1 MARERARFRAGGG
14 PTIRGKTV
22 LRDVLTVRRSALRR
36 KVALMRFDKGVVF
49 GLLGA
54 TLAACTTVT
63 NIPINVPTAD
73 SQAGLT
79 EQARATTASEDD
91 LLVGLAFS
99 GGGTRAAA
107 FSFGVLQGLA
117 ATAPARNRRGYLLDH
132 IDFVTGVSGGS
143 ITAAYFGLKRR
154 AALDD
159 FRERF
164 LLKDGEEALHT
175 NVSLANL
182 SRALG
187 GGVNEDVRFRAWLDA
202 NLFEGATFSALLA
215 ERRPRIWINATDIYN
230 RTPFVFGKTA
240 FSVICSDLASYPVSS
255 AVAASAAVPVAFAP
269 VVLETY
275 PDRCNAQLPNWIT
288 RALDKPEAPPMLKA
302 FAQGVSRYRDGSI
315 KYIKL
320 LDGGLADNF
329 GLSGFTVAR
338 ESAEQAYAP
347 LTPLQAVKLRRVLF
361 LIVDSGRGPQGD
373 WARTLHGPT
382 GAELFAAVTDAALD
396 VSVRASFTAF
406 NLTMDDWRKALIRWR
421 CGAEA
426 QRIRATRGGPPCQDL
441 RFFIGRLGFDQLDA
455 VRSAELNKVPTRLHL
470 PPHTVDDVIGAGRD
484 ALTASPAFRAF
495 LKSL

>member
-1 MARERARFRAGGG
+1 
-14 PTIRGKTV
+14 
-22 LRDVLTVRRSALRR
+22 
-36 KVALMRFDKGVVF
+36 MRFAKLLVVGFLGLAGV
-49 GLLGA
+49 GCA
-54 TLAACTTVT
+54 SVT
-63 NIPINVPTAD
+63 NVPINVPTAD

-79 EQARATTASEDD
+79 DQARETTASEDD
-91 LLVGLAFS
+91 LLVALAFS

-117 ATAPARNRRGYLLDH
+117 ATAPPRNRRGYLLDH

-164 LLKDGEEALHT
+164 LLKDGEEALRT

-187 GGVNEDVRFRAWLDA
+187 GGVNEDTRFRAWLDA
-202 NLFEGATFSALLA
+202 NLFEGATFASLLTD
-215 ERRPRIWINATDIYN
+215 RRPRIWINATDIYN

-240 FSVICSDLASYPVSS
+240 FSVICSDLASYPVSG

-269 VVLETY
+269 VILETY
-275 PDRCNAQLPNWIT
+275 PDRCNSQLPNWIT
-288 RALDKPEAPPMLKA
+288 RALGKPDTPPMLKA
-302 FAQGVSRYRDGSI
+302 YSQGVARYRDGSI

-338 ESAEQAYAP
+338 ESAERAYAP
-347 LTPLQAVKLRRVLF
+347 LTAPQAVKLRRVLF
-361 LIVDSGRGPQGD
+361 LVVDAGRGPQGD
-373 WARTLHGPT
+373 WARTLQGPT

-406 NLTMDDWRKALIRWR
+406 TLTMDDWRKDLIRWR

-426 QRIRATRGGPPCQDL
+426 QRIRSGRGGPACQDL
-441 RFFIGRLGFDQLDA
+441 RFYIGRVGFDQLDA
-455 VRSAELNKVPTRLHL
+455 ARSAELNNVPTRLHL
-470 PPHTVDDVIGAGRD
+470 PQRTVDDVIGAGRD
-484 ALTASPAFRAF
+484 ALMANPTFRAF